1 MVKPKC
7 IDEILN
13 WFSMEMP
20 RKGSCRMKEVD
31 ARLSVSQ
38 TLDELNA

>member
-20 RKGSCRMKEVD
+20 RKGSCHMEEVD
-31 ARLSVSQ
+31 ARPSVSQ

>member
-13 WFSMEMP
+13 WFNMEMP
-20 RKGSCRMKEVD
+20 RKGSCRMEEVD
-31 ARLSVSQ
+31 AKLSVSQ